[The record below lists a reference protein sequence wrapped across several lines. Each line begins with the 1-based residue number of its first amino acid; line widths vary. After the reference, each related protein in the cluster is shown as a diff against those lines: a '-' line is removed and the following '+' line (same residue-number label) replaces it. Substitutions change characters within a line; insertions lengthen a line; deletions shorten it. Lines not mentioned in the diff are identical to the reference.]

1 MRSENEYWKDVY
13 KNKVKFASKKDGN
26 VIPWEI
32 NTVDP
37 NLKQFVESTNIGPGT
52 LLELGCGSG
61 YDSAYLA
68 DYGFDVT
75 AIDVSED
82 VIELS
87 KKLHVNSKLNF
98 ITADFFQ
105 DTFDKQFDV
114 IYDRGFLHNYK
125 NRLHDIFEKLNTLL
139 DKNGKLII
147 ITGSPCQ
154 PIIDSCMPP
163 PVFLGEIEYYSSK
176 YFKITTAKEVP
187 FITDSNYENCLG
199 YMFVLEKIDTD
210 ILYNR

>member
-1 MRSENEYWKDVY
+1 MSGENQYWKDVY
-13 KNKVKFASKKDGN
+13 KNKVKFASKKDGT

-37 NLKQFVESTNIGPGT
+37 NLKQFLEDSNLCTGN

-87 KKLHVNSKLNF
+87 KKIHINSKLNF

-105 DTFDKQFDV
+105 DVLDKQFDV

-125 NRLHDIFEKLNTLL
+125 NRLQEIFEKLNTLL
-139 DKNGKLII
+139 STTGKLIV
-147 ITGSPCQ
+147 ITGSPWQ

-163 PVFLGEIEYYSSK
+163 PIFLGEIEYYSSK
-176 YFKITTAKEVP
+176 YFKITMAKEVP
-187 FITDSNYENCLG
+187 FITNSNYENCLG
-199 YMFVLEKIDTD
+199 YMFVLEKINTD
-210 ILYNR
+210 IPYNR

>member
-1 MRSENEYWKDVY
+1 MGSDNQYWKDVY
-13 KNKVKFASKKDGN
+13 KNKVKFASKKDGT

-37 NLKQFVESTNIGPGT
+37 NLKQYLESGDLHAGT

-61 YDSAYLA
+61 YDSAYLSNN
-68 DYGFDVT
+68 GFIVT

-82 VIELS
+82 VVQHA
-87 KKLHVNSKLNF
+87 KNLHVHSTVDF

-105 DTFDKQFDV
+105 DALDKKFDV

-125 NRLHDIFEKLNTLL
+125 NRLQEIFEKLNTLL
-139 DKNGKLII
+139 DKDGKLII
-147 ITGSPCQ
+147 ITGNPCQ
-154 PIIDSCMPP
+154 PLIDSCMPP
-163 PVFLGEIEYYSSK
+163 PIFLGEIEYYSSK
-176 YFKITTAKEVP
+176 YFKITMAKEIP
-187 FITDSNYENCLG
+187 FITNSNYENCLG
-199 YMFVLEKIDTD
+199 FMFILEKINTD

>member
-1 MRSENEYWKDVY
+1 MSDENQYWKDVY
-13 KNKVKFASKKDGN
+13 KNKVKFASKKDGT

-37 NLKQFVESTNIGPGT
+37 NLKDFLEHSNLNTGN

-61 YDSAYLA
+61 YDSAYLS
-68 DYGFDVT
+68 DYGFNVT
-75 AIDVSED
+75 GIDVSED

-87 KKLHVNSKLNF
+87 KKIHINSKVNF

-105 DTFDKQFDV
+105 DTLDKQFDI

-125 NRLHDIFEKLNTLL
+125 NRLEEIFEKLNTLL
-139 DKNGKLII
+139 KKTGKLII

-154 PIIDSCMPP
+154 PIIESCMPP
-163 PVFLGEIEYYSSK
+163 PIFLGEIEYYSSK
-176 YFKITTAKEVP
+176 YFKITMAKEIP
-187 FITDSNYENCLG
+187 FITNNNYENCLG
-199 YMFVLEKIDTD
+199 YMFILEKINTD

>member
-1 MRSENEYWKDVY
+1 MDDNTYWKNVY
-13 KNKVKFASKKDGN
+13 RGKVKFASNNDSN

-32 NTVDP
+32 KTVDP
-37 NLKQFVESTNIGPGT
+37 SLKQFLDSVNLNTGE

-61 YDSAYLA
+61 YDSVYLA
-68 DYGFDVT
+68 DHGFNVT

-87 KKLHVNSKLNF
+87 KKIHVNSKVNF
-98 ITADFFQ
+98 VAADFFQ
-105 DTFDKQFDV
+105 DITDKKFNV

-125 NRLHDIFEKLNTLL
+125 NRLQEIFEKLNTLL
-139 DKNGKLII
+139 TDNGKLII

-163 PVFLGEIEYYSSK
+163 PIFLGEIEYYSSK
-176 YFKITTAKEVP
+176 FFKIVLAKEIP
-187 FITDSNYENCLG
+187 FITDTDFENCLG
-199 YMFVLEKIDTD
+199 YMFVLEKINPN
-210 ILYNR
+210 IKYNR

>member
-1 MRSENEYWKDVY
+1 MGGESQYWKDVY
-13 KNKVKFASKKDGN
+13 KNKVKFASKKDGT

-37 NLKQFVESTNIGPGT
+37 NLKHFLENSNLHTGN

-87 KKLHVNSKLNF
+87 KKTHTNSKVNF

-105 DTFDKQFDV
+105 DTIGKHFDV

-125 NRLHDIFEKLNTLL
+125 NRLQEIFEKLNSLL
-139 DKNGKLII
+139 NTDGKLII

-163 PVFLGEIEYYSSK
+163 PIFLGELEYYSSK
-176 YFKITTAKEVP
+176 YFKITMAKEIP
-187 FITDSNYENCLG
+187 FITNVNYENCLG
-199 YMFVLEKIDTD
+199 YMFILEKIDTN